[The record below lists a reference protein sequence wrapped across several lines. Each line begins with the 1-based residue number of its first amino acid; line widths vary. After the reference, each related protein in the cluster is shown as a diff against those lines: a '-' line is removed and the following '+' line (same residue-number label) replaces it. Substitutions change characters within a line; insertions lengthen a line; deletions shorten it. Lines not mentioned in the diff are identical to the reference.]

1 MASSMALRRATTT
14 STLLTKFLNSPSR
27 ITSPLATR
35 SFATSSRAAKK
46 NSPTATAKEDNSDY
60 SPTGVK
66 IVVQGAP
73 EKYEMENP
81 FQSMGPANVLM
92 VDEEKDSTLV
102 RVALPGVGEDGY
114 KVWAEKNTVFFMCK
128 GDIEHEGE
136 ESGRKYGGSLQ
147 FDPRVHHADGVKAEM
162 KNGILRMMVPYA
174 GGIGDH

>member
-1 MASSMALRRATTT
+1 MASSMALRRATT
-14 STLLTKFLNSPSR
+14 STLVTKFLNPPSG
-27 ITSPLATR
+27 ITSPLATC

-46 NSPTATAKEDNSDY
+46 NSPTATATAKE
-60 SPTGVK
+60 TGVK

-92 VDEEKDSTLV
+92 VDEGKDSTLV

-114 KVWAEKNTVFFMCK
+114 KVWAEKNTVFFVGK

-147 FDPRVHHADGVKAEM
+147 FDPQVHHADGVKAEM

-174 GGIGDH
+174 GGIGDHKGG